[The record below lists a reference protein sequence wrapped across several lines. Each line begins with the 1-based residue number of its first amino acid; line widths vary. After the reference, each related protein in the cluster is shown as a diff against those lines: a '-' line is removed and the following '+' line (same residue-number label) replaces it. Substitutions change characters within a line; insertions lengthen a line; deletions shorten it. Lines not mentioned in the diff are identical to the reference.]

1 MIATLSSPRV
11 ASEAQAI
18 DHRSLRL
25 ELGCFVL
32 LLTLVNLPLVTGGLS
47 SSFAFHPDL
56 VRQGEWWRL
65 ATHPFAHV
73 TWYHLLLDAAAFLLA
88 YAELGSRRGFERLVF
103 VIAAGAGSLLVAWG
117 ISPLV
122 ATNGLCGLS
131 GIAHGLTAVV
141 GLEMLRKESDTGLR
155 VAGLLCFLSVAAKC
169 LIEAVTGDVL
179 FAFWHLASLGTP
191 IAVSHAGGALGA
203 LAALWFMEAFQ
214 TRQTSPACS
223 R

>member
-1 MIATLSSPRV
+1 MIATLSSPHV
-11 ASEAQAI
+11 VPKPKEIA
-18 DHRSLRL
+18 HRWLPI
-25 ELGCFVL
+25 EMGCFVIL
-32 LLTLVNLPLVTGGLS
+32 LALINLPLLTGGFS

-73 TWYHLLLDAAAFLLA
+73 TWYHLLLDSAAFLLA
-88 YAELGSRRGFERLVF
+88 YAELGSRRGFGRLGL

-155 VAGLLCFLSVAAKC
+155 VAGLLCFLSVVAKC
-169 LIEAVTGDVL
+169 LIEAVTGNVL
-179 FAFWHLASLGTP
+179 FASWHLASLGTP
-191 IAVSHAGGALGA
+191 IAVSHAGGVLGA
-203 LAALWFMEAFQ
+203 LAALWPMDAIQ
-214 TRQTSPACS
+214 TRQTPPA
-223 R
+223 